1 MITPDEQRLYLM
13 AASQPLRDIATLM
26 LETGMRPEAVYRI
39 ERANVNVEAEDPYIF
54 NPFGKTKAA
63 KRRIPLNT
71 AALEVIRRRMT
82 QAKGSF
88 LFPGRGIG
96 DNPIVKVNNAH
107 TGAVIR
113 SGVQRFTLYTLR
125 HTWATRA
132 AQAGVDLVT
141 LASLLG
147 HSRIQM
153 VLRYAHP
160 TQEHQFAAMRKI
172 EGFSVAK

>member
-1 MITPDEQRLYLM
+1 MQEWVVFDTAPNNGMHPTRCYNAHI
-13 AASQPLRDIATLM
+13 
-26 LETGMRPEAVYRI
+26 ETD
-39 ERANVNVEAEDPYIF
+39 DPYIF

-63 KRRIPLNT
+63 KRRVPLNK
-71 AALEVIRRRMT
+71 AALEVIRRRRA
-82 QAKGSF
+82 QAKGTYF
-88 LFPGRGIG
+88 FPGRGVG
-96 DNPIVKVNNAH
+96 DKPIVKVNNAH
-107 TGAVIR
+107 TSAVIR
-113 SGVQRFTLYTLR
+113 SGVERFTLYTLR

-132 AQAGVDLVT
+132 AHAGVDLVT

-172 EGFSVAK
+172 EQFSDAKLW